1 MDRDEVLDAKIALA
15 SLIKASLLNNSIFT
29 AAFSTIAS
37 IKRSALHCSMSLTK
51 FMRQKVSEASIVE
64 SFCLLIKKSRLAFM
78 AVAALSSVVAFTSNS
93 VVTKPPCA
101 ATSAIP
107 LPIVPAPIT
116 QICCI
121 IYQK

>member
-1 MDRDEVLDAKIALA
+1 MRQNIAEA
-15 SLIKASLLNNSIFT
+15 SLAVI
-29 AAFSTIAS
+29 
-37 IKRSALHCSMSLTK
+37 
-51 FMRQKVSEASIVE
+51 
-64 SFCLLIKKSRLAFM
+64 FCLLIKKSRLAFM
-78 AVAALSSVVAFTSNS
+78 AVAALSSIIVFTSNN

-116 QICCI
+116 QMCCI